1 MPQIDTQHPSNA
13 KVKIWNITQGPF
25 HVEDVEDDNVPE
37 GLEWMV
43 VALVEFDGELSEQ
56 EFWFGSFD
64 DVQVWVKHFQSKI
77 EPIEVNL

>member
-1 MPQIDTQHPSNA
+1 MPRIDTQGPPEP
-13 KVKIWNITQGPF
+13 KVKIWNISQGPF
-25 HVEDVEDDNVPE
+25 HVDEVEDDNVPE

-43 VALVEFDGELSEQ
+43 VALVEYAGELSEQ